1 MYIPQEQ
8 LLAIEQK
15 RNIITV
21 QSDFPEIIYGI
32 DRMNGEMWIINRQTG
47 AQMEIAAENAH
58 KLADEIMSVTEVYLR
73 KEA

>member
-15 RNIITV
+15 HNVITV

-58 KLADEIMSVTEVYLR
+58 KLADEIMSVAEVYLR